1 MAPGQILE
9 FVTTVYSFTGRC
21 QTSAKLDY
29 QLSISFT
36 SGVKWMED
44 IRINENTQKESLLQ
58 FKKRQLKGF
67 DVLRQRNLKS
77 LLIECH
83 TSPVWNQ
90 QII

>member
-21 QTSAKLDY
+21 QTFAKLDY
-29 QLSISFT
+29 QLSISVT

-44 IRINENTQKESLLQ
+44 IRINENTQKGASQESLLQ
-58 FKKRQLKGF
+58 FKKRQVKGF

-83 TSPVWNQ
+83 TSPA
-90 QII
+90 